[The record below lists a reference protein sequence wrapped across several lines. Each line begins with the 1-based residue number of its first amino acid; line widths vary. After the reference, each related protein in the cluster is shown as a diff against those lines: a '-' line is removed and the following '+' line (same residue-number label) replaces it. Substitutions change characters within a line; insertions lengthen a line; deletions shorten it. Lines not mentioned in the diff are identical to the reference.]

1 VSTGLRSIWLLALF
15 GGSVALAA
23 VSDYQVGDKAATDI
37 IAPVPFVVVDDERT
51 EALRQQEAQRVP
63 AIFLLNTNAAAE
75 TEVKMLT
82 AYTAAKEGFLKS
94 VERAYKT
101 RSLDSQLVA
110 EERFGKLIGTYQKQ
124 NRSFP
129 LTTNLATLWALGETD
144 QPILEDL
151 ATTLRETVRACI
163 RVDTLSAN
171 ARLGPSQVRLIT
183 VGNTAQFTS
192 DLDAALAQSVPF
204 HKSNLVSVTQSR
216 KSLQAKFGPETQWA
230 GKFLAGF
237 VRENC
242 VCDENLTLQQRA
254 RRTDPILAADTYE
267 AGAVVAK
274 AGTLIDRKIKAALDE
289 LAHRTEAETVKAQSA
304 DEHRRAELLAAQ
316 LRRDAFQANVQTQ
329 RNERRYLGTL
339 IVVSTLCVGLGGL
352 WLTTRRRHQR
362 TSELPVLAGQNAQL
376 ALPPPDTE
384 TKLLPDFRRWIRHHF
399 LRRLLQSN
407 VALTEIQRQAL
418 LRVGDLERRLEDIK
432 GPLQDKLQA
441 YEERIAEL
449 EQELKSKGAENRELL
464 KATIKMARERLEA
477 QRAREGLGWN

>member
-1 VSTGLRSIWLLALF
+1 VSTGLRLIWLLVIS
-15 GGSVALAA
+15 GGSAALGA
-23 VSDYQVGDKAATDI
+23 VSDYQVGDKAAADI
-37 IAPVPFVVVDDERT
+37 ITPVQMVVVDEERT

-63 AIFLLNTNAAAE
+63 PIFLWNTNVAAE

-101 RSLDSQLVA
+101 RTLDGEAVA
-110 EERFGKLIGTYQKQ
+110 QERFGKLIGTYQKQ

-129 LTTNLATLWALGETD
+129 LTTNIAALWALGESD

-151 ATTLRETVRACI
+151 ATTLRETLRAWI

-171 ARLGPSQVRLIT
+171 ARLGPSQVRLISI
-183 VGNTAQFTS
+183 GSMAQFTS

-204 HKSNLVSVTQSR
+204 YKSNFVSVTQSR
-216 KSLQAKFGPETQWA
+216 KNLQAKFGPETQWA
-230 GKFLAGF
+230 AKFLAGF

-242 VCDENLTLQQRA
+242 VCDENVTWQQRA
-254 RRTDPILAADTYE
+254 RRTDPILTADTYE

-289 LAHRTEAETVKAQSA
+289 LARRTEAETVKAQA
-304 DEHRRAELLAAQ
+304 AEQRRGAEMVAVQ
-316 LRRDAFQANVQTQ
+316 LRRDASEANAQKQ
-329 RNERRYLGTL
+329 RTEQRYVGML
-339 IVVSTLCVGLGGL
+339 VVLSSGFIGLGGI
-352 WLTTRRRHQR
+352 WLITRRRQSPA
-362 TSELPVLAGQNAQL
+362 SELPVLAGANAQV
-376 ALPPPDTE
+376 AVPAADADAR
-384 TKLLPDFRRWIRHHF
+384 LLPDFRSWIRRHF
-399 LRRLLQSN
+399 VRRLLQSN

-432 GPLQDKLQA
+432 GPLQDKLMA
-441 YEERIAEL
+441 YEERITEL
-449 EQELKSKGAENRELL
+449 EHELKTKGAENRELL

-477 QRAREGLGWN
+477 QRAREGVGWN